1 MLSLYRPV
9 AGPNV
14 ALAPLDVLEEGD
26 RREELFDP
34 RSPAVAS
41 SSPCLCF
48 VVVRPLIGQIDC
60 WGEHLETCTVLVLRT
75 TVGEYMI
82 VVCEGRRGDL
92 LEGIAETC

>member
-26 RREELFDP
+26 RRELFDP

-41 SSPCLCF
+41 SSPFLCF
-48 VVVRPLIGQIDC
+48 VVARLLIGQIDC
-60 WGEHLETCTVLVLRT
+60 WGEHPEMCRVLVLRT
-75 TVGEYMI
+75 TVSEYMI
-82 VVCEGRRGDL
+82 VVCKGHHRHL
-92 LEGIAETC
+92 LGGIPETC